1 MRGYLTV
8 GPIELSHSLVSA
20 LLVIDMSVVAGIPL
34 VHVLVEA
41 VNPVGSSGQV
51 NNLLLGNRV
60 RNKFGDRVAD
70 EQIGIFDVAPEIVP
84 DVILGRTLVGHEVAS
99 DLDVRPVQNRAI
111 RCESLDHGDEAGHLR
126 VIDLHQLLTCMILTI
141 WNN

>member
-8 GPIELSHSLVSA
+8 GPIELGHSLVSA

-60 RNKFGDRVAD
+60 RNKFGDRVTD

-99 DLDVRPVQNRAI
+99 DLDVRPV
-111 RCESLDHGDEAGHLR
+111 
-126 VIDLHQLLTCMILTI
+126 
-141 WNN
+141 

>member
-1 MRGYLTV
+1 
-8 GPIELSHSLVSA
+8 
-20 LLVIDMSVVAGIPL
+20 
-34 VHVLVEA
+34 VLVEA

-111 RCESLDHGDEAGHLR
+111 RCESLDHGDEAGHLG